1 MSSRSEGDDDQQA
14 SGSGSQ
20 SGEKGPHKCL
30 SLISL
35 CIISHHPFFS
45 TFREC
50 LNILKKIIY
59 IFSERNKDKKHRR
72 FVAFLRFVYLSP
84 PCLPNHCFPLSRDLV
99 WTLLTTR
106 ISPELAK
113 VIPEHVINDVR
124 EIETWCLKLLS
135 APVPVPGK
143 TKVEVSQRNGAR
155 NVNKD

>member
-1 MSSRSEGDDDQQA
+1 MSSRSEGDEDQQQ

-72 FVAFLRFVYLSP
+72 FDKQHLSFVYL
-84 PCLPNHCFPLSRDLV
+84 LYQTAVFFFSRDLV

-106 ISPELAK
+106 VSPELAK

-135 APVPVPGK
+135 APVPIPGK
-143 TKVEVSQRNGAR
+143 TKVEVSQTNG
-155 NVNKD
+155 NT